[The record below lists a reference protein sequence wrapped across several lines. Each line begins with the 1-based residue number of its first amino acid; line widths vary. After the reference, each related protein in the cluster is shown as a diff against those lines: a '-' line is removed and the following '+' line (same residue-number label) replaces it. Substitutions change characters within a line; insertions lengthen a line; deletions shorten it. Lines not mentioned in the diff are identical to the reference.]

1 MPMLHVR
8 VITPRK
14 IVMEK
19 DISSLTV
26 PSADGEITILP
37 RHVHLFS
44 LLTEGIITLRGE
56 GEEFLA
62 VGGGYVETDGK
73 NVHVLVSRA
82 YGQGEIDARET
93 EKALEEAKKVLA
105 ETKDEGKR
113 QEAAAILRRS
123 VIDIKLLK
131 RRRRVSS

>member
-14 IVMEK
+14 TVMEK